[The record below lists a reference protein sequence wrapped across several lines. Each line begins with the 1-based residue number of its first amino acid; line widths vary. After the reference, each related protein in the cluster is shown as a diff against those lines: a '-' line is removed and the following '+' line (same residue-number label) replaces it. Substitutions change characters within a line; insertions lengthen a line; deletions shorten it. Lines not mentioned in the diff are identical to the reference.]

1 LFTAYPSSN
10 ISEWNPFTS
19 NTCKT
24 FTGFDVGEISEE
36 SPDDWEG
43 LDASA
48 AHIANLL
55 STEPAD
61 GIFEAI
67 FSVKIYLICMQ
78 EFPVR
83 SFYKILCAYS
93 TTRATNFHKKSRSST
108 PSEIYEV
115 MVSGQY

>member
-1 LFTAYPSSN
+1 
-10 ISEWNPFTS
+10 
-19 NTCKT
+19 
-24 FTGFDVGEISEE
+24 VGEISEE